1 MNYNDNRQHFW
12 AHRTLAVRLL
22 ILFVTYERPAVYAQL
37 RSDLI
42 EVEQPRGMVCA
53 SLQAPAVV
61 LEWPSRSQSPAAIT
75 RLAA

>member
-12 AHRTLAVRLL
+12 AHRTLAVGWLL
-22 ILFVTYERPAVYAQL
+22 LFVTYGRPAAYAQL

-42 EVEQPRGMVCA
+42 EVEQPRCMVCA
-53 SLQAPAVV
+53 SLQAPAVA
-61 LEWPSRSQSPAAIT
+61 LELPSRSQSPAAIT